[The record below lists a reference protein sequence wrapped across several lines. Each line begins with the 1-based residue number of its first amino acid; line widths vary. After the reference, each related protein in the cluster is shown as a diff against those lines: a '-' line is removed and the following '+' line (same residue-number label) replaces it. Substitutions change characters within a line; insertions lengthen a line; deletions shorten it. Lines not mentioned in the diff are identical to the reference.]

1 MDSDVAI
8 PRSIWGRENDGA
20 PPESEIIFEWE
31 FNHSVM
37 PRSITRLTGEARVND
52 AFCEMLGY
60 TRDDLGDE
68 TTWHGLTHPDDLAET
83 QRQMDELLAGQ
94 REESHFEK
102 RFLRKDGTVIN
113 AEVHSSLRRDATG
126 SPLYFATTILD
137 ITERGRVDEQLRQS
151 AEVYRAMFDSA
162 NVGMAQVGM
171 DGTFM
176 DVNQAQ
182 CDILGYTRE
191 ELLGMRI
198 ADVTHPDSV
207 AEDVARLDRMF
218 AGEGQSTRIDKR
230 YVRKDGT
237 SVWADLSTVMVH
249 KADGSPDYL
258 VSVIQDITGKKQAET
273 ALRASEAEL
282 REAQRIARVGSWTWD
297 IKADRFDWSDE
308 MFNLFGLEKTMLPS
322 SLAEVMMD
330 AIHPD
335 DREKAE
341 QARQYLAER
350 RKPITP
356 LEYRVFWADR
366 SVHTLWAEA
375 GDLLLDVDGEPALLM
390 GTVQDVT
397 ERKRAEQELS
407 EERELSAAKLAR
419 SFASMIQVV
428 SQLIE
433 ARDPY
438 TSGHQRRVSEL
449 AVLIAKRTGML
460 ESQIEDIRIAA
471 LIHDAGK
478 ISVPAEILS
487 KPGKLSPIEFEL
499 IKGHSNAGYQIVAAA
514 HLEGPTAEIVYQHH
528 ERCDGTGYPRG
539 LKGDELL
546 PESKVLMVADVVE
559 AMMSHRPYRPGL
571 GAEAALGEIEAGAGQ
586 RYDTDVVAACRGC
599 FREGGFEFSE

>member
-1 MDSDVAI
+1 
-8 PRSIWGRENDGA
+8 
-20 PPESEIIFEWE
+20 
-31 FNHSVM
+31 
-37 PRSITRLTGEARVND
+37 
-52 AFCEMLGY
+52 
-60 TRDDLGDE
+60 
-68 TTWHGLTHPDDLAET
+68 
-83 QRQMDELLAGQ
+83 
-94 REESHFEK
+94 
-102 RFLRKDGTVIN
+102 
-113 AEVHSSLRRDATG
+113 
-126 SPLYFATTILD
+126 
-137 ITERGRVDEQLRQS
+137 
-151 AEVYRAMFDSA
+151 
-162 NVGMAQVGM
+162 
-171 DGTFM
+171 
-176 DVNQAQ
+176 
-182 CDILGYTRE
+182 
-191 ELLGMRI
+191 
-198 ADVTHPDSV
+198 
-207 AEDVARLDRMF
+207 
-218 AGEGQSTRIDKR
+218 
-230 YVRKDGT
+230 
-237 SVWADLSTVMVH
+237 
-249 KADGSPDYL
+249 
-258 VSVIQDITGKKQAET
+258 
-273 ALRASEAEL
+273 
-282 REAQRIARVGSWTWD
+282 
-297 IKADRFDWSDE
+297 
-308 MFNLFGLEKTMLPS
+308 
-322 SLAEVMMD
+322 MMD